1 MKKLVGWKLE
11 IVIIGDMYL
20 LLKLKN
26 KICTYF
32 NYFKK
37 LYPHLFFILKVQF
50 NYFDEPCPHLFFI
63 LKVERDTWFDINNTF
78 GVLFKI
84 SES

>member
-1 MKKLVGWKLE
+1 MYICMVSC
-11 IVIIGDMYL
+11 GDMYL

-32 NYFKK
+32 YSKK
-37 LYPHLFFILKVQF
+37 KNCTHF
-50 NYFDEPCPHLFFI
+50 NYFEELYPLLIFHI
-63 LKVERDTWFDINNTF
+63 KGSGERDTWFDINKTF

-84 SES
+84 SEIRIITWIKLF